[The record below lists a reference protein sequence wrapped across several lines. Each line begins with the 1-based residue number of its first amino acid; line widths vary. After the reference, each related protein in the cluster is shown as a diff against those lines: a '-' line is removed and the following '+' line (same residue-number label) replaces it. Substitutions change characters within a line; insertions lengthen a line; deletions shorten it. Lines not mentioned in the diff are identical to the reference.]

1 MRRTLTAVACVLLL
15 ALCIWLMELVEPVE
29 APQPTPTEAQPTP
42 TEAQP
47 PTPTPTPE
55 PTPGTVSIPSAALR
69 CARPESGKP
78 KTICL
83 YCRAKEGKSQC

>member
-29 APQPTPTEAQPTP
+29 APQPTPTEAQP
-42 TEAQP
+42 

-55 PTPGTVSIPSAALR
+55 PTPGTVSIPMPDGFDGDLDR
-69 CARPESGKP
+69 LWVGIPVDGMPE
-78 KTICL
+78 
-83 YCRAKEGKSQC
+83 

>member
-55 PTPGTVSIPSAALR
+55 PTPGTVSIPMPDGFDGNLDNLWVGIPVEWM
-69 CARPESGKP
+69 PE
-78 KTICL
+78 
-83 YCRAKEGKSQC
+83 